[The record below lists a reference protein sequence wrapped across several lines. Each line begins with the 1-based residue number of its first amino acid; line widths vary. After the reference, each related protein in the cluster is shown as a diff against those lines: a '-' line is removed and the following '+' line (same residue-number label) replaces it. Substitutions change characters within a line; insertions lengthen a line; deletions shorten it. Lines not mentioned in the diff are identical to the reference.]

1 MSQTGVYPELEV
13 APGRSYLLLL
23 ICCLFLDSFFNR
35 EIFAL
40 TFMRSA
46 LEVLQQPSVSLH
58 KLISVWY
65 QAIVGEQSKIETLLL
80 MEHKPVVILGFT
92 FL

>member
-13 APGRSYLLLL
+13 ASGQFYLLLL
-23 ICCLFLDSFFNR
+23 ICRLFRYSFSNR

-40 TFMRSA
+40 TFMWSA
-46 LEVLQQPSVSLH
+46 LEVLPQPSVSVH

-65 QAIVGEQSKIETLLL
+65 QAIVGEQRKIPRCHRERLCR
-80 MEHKPVVILGFT
+80 
-92 FL
+92 